1 MTYPNSRQ
9 SYIVDGG
16 VCRFLVSRSWTS
28 YWYSIVSIV
37 YPLPMD
43 WSDKGKTILDP
54 THLSAIGPST
64 GHLVLFSRQEN
75 RFVKETREDSMH
87 MFSTKMVLAL
97 GYTPSLHE
105 AKFVTP
111 ILYRCLTHESDKS
124 GPLPH
129 THTPTYMY
137 TYVLLKYKYIC
148 GVRATINSHH
158 QVDVWF
164 VEWIQYINIYIYTIY
179 IYTIYIYTIYTY
191 IYIHTIYIYVCYV
204 YIYLQYI
211 YIYIQYIF
219 IYIYIYTR

>member
-64 GHLVLFSRQEN
+64 GHLVLFSRQKN

-129 THTPTYMY
+129 THTHTHLHVYLRPAKIQVYMWGQSY
-137 TYVLLKYKYIC
+137 HQLPSSSWCLIC
-148 GVRATINSHH
+148 WMNS
-158 QVDVWF
+158 
-164 VEWIQYINIYIYTIY
+164 IY
-179 IYTIYIYTIYTY
+179 
-191 IYIHTIYIYVCYV
+191 
-204 YIYLQYI
+204 
-211 YIYIQYIF
+211 
-219 IYIYIYTR
+219 